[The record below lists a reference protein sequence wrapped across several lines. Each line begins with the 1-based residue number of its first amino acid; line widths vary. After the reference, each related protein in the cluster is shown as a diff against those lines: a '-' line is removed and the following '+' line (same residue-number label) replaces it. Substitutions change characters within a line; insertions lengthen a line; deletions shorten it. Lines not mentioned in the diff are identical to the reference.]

1 MHITNIVHIDQN
13 MEKEKK
19 WGFINTDTLVD
30 IFQMSTAGFSCNAV
44 APSFTLQYS
53 RSSFNNQKFISVSFS
68 LIQQAL
74 SLNIPVGLRRS
85 S

>member
-1 MHITNIVHIDQN
+1 

-19 WGFINTDTLVD
+19 MSINTLVD

>member
-1 MHITNIVHIDQN
+1 

-19 WGFINTDTLVD
+19 MFINTLVD

-53 RSSFNNQKFISVSFS
+53 RSCFNNQKFISSVVLTYSASIKLKYSCRFTK
-68 LIQQAL
+68 
-74 SLNIPVGLRRS
+74 V
-85 S
+85 

>member
-1 MHITNIVHIDQN
+1 MPITNIVHINQN

-19 WGFINTDTLVD
+19 MSINTLVD
-30 IFQMSTAGFSCNAV
+30 IFQMSTAGFSCNEV